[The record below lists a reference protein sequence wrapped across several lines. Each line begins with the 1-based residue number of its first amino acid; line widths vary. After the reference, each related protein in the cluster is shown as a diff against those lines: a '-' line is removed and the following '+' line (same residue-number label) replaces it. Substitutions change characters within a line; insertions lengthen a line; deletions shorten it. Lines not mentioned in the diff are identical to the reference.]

1 MFEDQDAARTEQIA
15 FQDQL
20 HDLPAAFQVVGGV
33 GEDHVELL
41 GTAFQVEEYVGLDGI
56 EVSDPQLCG
65 RLADETVMHG
75 VDLDRRDAPCAAR
88 CELVAD
94 RPRAGKEVEHV
105 ALFEIEQVA
114 QHVEEVLLGE
124 VGRGPRPQ
132 VFGRVDR
139 PAPVFSADYSH
150 VVCLNRLPSS
160 LRAAFG
166 LSPAMRSS
174 YSLSGKQ
181 PSSRSKK

>member
-1 MFEDQDAARTEQIA
+1 MPARTEQIA

-20 HDLPAAFQVVGGV
+20 HDLLAAFQVVGGV

-56 EVSDPQLCG
+56 EVFDPQLCG

-94 RPRAGKEVEHV
+94 RPV
-105 ALFEIEQVA
+105 
-114 QHVEEVLLGE
+114 
-124 VGRGPRPQ
+124 
-132 VFGRVDR
+132 
-139 PAPVFSADYSH
+139 PAKRSSTSH
-150 VVCLNRLPSS
+150 SSKSSRLPSTLKRFS
-160 LRAAFG
+160 LAKSVVGRARRFLGG
-166 LSPAMRSS
+166 LIARPRYFPLTIRMSS
-174 YSLSGKQ
+174 V
-181 PSSRSKK
+181 